1 MAIGLFDHIY
11 LLGRDGRAH
20 EGDGI
25 EAELDEVDDIE
36 EAFDDEDWIGRM
48 GYDVVDV
55 EEVVVF
61 FEVFREQVFG
71 LDMIIDSSAAV
82 GSEFFVFIE
91 DGDGD
96 SVFQNTGATKSHLE
110 EAGDLGADVSFFQVW
125 VVRNKRHG

>member
-1 MAIGLFDHIY
+1 MTRCFFEHIY
-11 LLGRDGRAH
+11 LLRRDGRAH
-20 EGDGI
+20 EGDGV

-48 GYDVVDV
+48 GYDVMDV

-71 LDMIIDSSAAV
+71 LDKVIDGSAAV
-82 GSEFFVFIE
+82 GSEFSIFVE

-96 SVFQNTGATKSHLE
+96 SVFHDATGAESHLE
-110 EAGDLGADVSFFQVW
+110 EMGDFWADVAFFQVG